1 MDESFHYE
9 KLNTLNQVYQ
19 HTLEPYTGLIKGVEW
34 ITTPLYP
41 HQTTMVQ
48 RMIEYREKLHDGILI
63 QNQVVHGKV
72 GIVGDEIGSGKTLSI
87 LAYLASIFSS
97 PPVPSPPIPSP
108 PVPVPIPV
116 PSPPVPLTM
125 SCELSPSSARYFYSH
140 QILASSTTRMA
151 NLIIVP
157 HSLFHEWKQE
167 IQTRTTL
174 PHIAIET
181 RRMLRGEKLPD
192 EMITSAFILTT
203 NKCYKYVND
212 YAIQHHIQ
220 WNQIIIDEASTIY
233 INSSDPPL
241 RFQFLWLI
249 THQWIPLLFKSASF
263 HRTFLYQIRH
273 QDIPL
278 HPELEE
284 WLSESHT
291 SPYEGVLVSSGF
303 LKDYLAV
310 QHPLRHLMVLRN
322 SSREIHQRLCLPS
335 FQTSIIQCRPNVS
348 LASLTTFYLTRHI
361 EPSIHTHQIPHL
373 FQTLSVPFHTLAEYL
388 THHLPHKHQLIQ
400 RKIDDNE
407 CVICLE
413 RAEYPTIVSCCY
425 HLYCGKCLL
434 KSALMSGKCPT
445 CRDQVT
451 PARMNCFGVIHPSE
465 QIQSKNK
472 MEICLDWIRSH
483 PSGRFL
489 IYSVFD
495 NVYYQLFE
503 EIDRMGRKAERL
515 ENHHFSLLKTIRN
528 FKYGATQI
536 LFVSNPELLRGLSFP
551 FVTHLLFYHDLPS
564 YEKKQLLVQS
574 AHRWG
579 RTQPLHL
586 IHLHSEVQV

>member
-1 MDESFHYE
+1 
-9 KLNTLNQVYQ
+9 
-19 HTLEPYTGLIKGVEW
+19 
-34 ITTPLYP
+34 
-41 HQTTMVQ
+41 
-48 RMIEYREKLHDGILI
+48 
-63 QNQVVHGKV
+63 
-72 GIVGDEIGSGKTLSI
+72 
-87 LAYLASIFSS
+87 
-97 PPVPSPPIPSP
+97 
-108 PVPVPIPV
+108 
-116 PSPPVPLTM
+116 
-125 SCELSPSSARYFYSH
+125 
-140 QILASSTTRMA
+140 
-151 NLIIVP
+151 
-157 HSLFHEWKQE
+157 
-167 IQTRTTL
+167 
-174 PHIAIET
+174 
-181 RRMLRGEKLPD
+181 
-192 EMITSAFILTT
+192 
-203 NKCYKYVND
+203 
-212 YAIQHHIQ
+212 
-220 WNQIIIDEASTIY
+220 
-233 INSSDPPL
+233 
-241 RFQFLWLI
+241 
-249 THQWIPLLFKSASF
+249 
-263 HRTFLYQIRH
+263 
-273 QDIPL
+273 
-278 HPELEE
+278 
-284 WLSESHT
+284 
-291 SPYEGVLVSSGF
+291 
-303 LKDYLAV
+303 
-310 QHPLRHLMVLRN
+310 LMVLRN

-361 EPSIHTHQIPHL
+361 EPIVHTHQIPHL
-373 FQTLSVPFHTLAEYL
+373 FQTLSVPFHTLTEYL
-388 THHLPHKHQLIQ
+388 TFHLPHKHPLIK
-400 RKIDDNE
+400 RKMDDNE

-434 KSALMSGKCPT
+434 KSVLMSGKCPT

-451 PARMNCFGVIHPSE
+451 PARMNCFGAIHPSE

-472 MEICLDWIRSH
+472 MEICLDLIRSH

-574 AHRWG
+574 VHRWG
-579 RTQPLHL
+579 RTQPLHS